1 MKKSNKRRQICLKD
15 GVGLK
20 TRSSFI
26 LYFEFEFR
34 KYRTIKRDAN
44 GQHEGVKVLI

>member
-1 MKKSNKRRQICLKD
+1 MDRLEFNKIKKSKKRCQICLKD

-20 TRSSFI
+20 RRFLVI

-34 KYRTIKRDAN
+34 KHRTIKRDAN
-44 GQHEGVKVLI
+44 G

>member
-1 MKKSNKRRQICLKD
+1 MSLSSFGQVKIQLNKKSQICLKD

-20 TRSSFI
+20 GRSLLI

-34 KYRTIKRDAN
+34 KHRTIKRDAN
-44 GQHEGVKVLI
+44 G